1 MPGSKVATWHN
12 KINKLSQST
21 SYCCLSKTRWN
32 LSPHHLPQCRAES
45 GIRYRHRPG
54 TDQSITFFCCIH
66 FPFEGYVLDKNCSR
80 SFYVHHISIDLDI
93 PPRDL
98 QPRYSIK
105 FWPIKWYLIYGI
117 SMRFSKS
124 QRSRSVR
131 SGEMRNV
138 NPCPPLQRRLIFATL
153 CGPLSTCFGA
163 ASAPSGKSAS
173 AVPTW
178 AGNPELHK
186 GSNLIYTWYS
196 RMDTYIIY
204 LIDSFVEIGPILQ
217 RDIPP

>member
-117 SMRFSKS
+117 SMGFSKS

-131 SGEMRNV
+131 SGEMRNFNRLCNV
-138 NPCPPLQRRLIFATL
+138 DWFLQRCAGRCQLVLVRRQLLQENLLQLFRPEQEIRSCTRD
-153 CGPLSTCFGA
+153 
-163 ASAPSGKSAS
+163 
-173 AVPTW
+173 PT
-178 AGNPELHK
+178 
-186 GSNLIYTWYS
+186 
-196 RMDTYIIY
+196 
-204 LIDSFVEIGPILQ
+204 
-217 RDIPP
+217 